1 MKLFISAILL
11 LCSFSLLA
19 QTGAPSASSAYQSG
33 LHYTEITPAFATDNK
48 EQVVVYEFFGYM
60 CPHCANFQPYMDSW
74 NDKKPDN
81 VTLVRVPVVFNPGWD
96 VYAKA
101 FYTAE
106 AMGILEQSHQAMF
119 DALHK
124 QRKRMNSLE
133 EVAAWYADELGVD
146 KDEFLSTAKSFMID
160 SKMRQSNN
168 MMRKMDIRSTPTLV
182 VNGKY
187 KLNGKAVGGASGLV
201 DLASYLSSVEVKELN
216 LNQQTNVLEVK

>member
-1 MKLFISAILL
+1 MKLSISAILL
-11 LCSFSLLA
+11 LCSFSILA
-19 QTGAPSASSAYQSG
+19 QTNNTTAYQEG
-33 LHYTEITPAFATDNK
+33 LHYSELSPAYPTDNN

-60 CPHCANFQPYMDSW
+60 CPHCSNFQPYMKSW
-74 NDKKPDN
+74 HDKLPENIK
-81 VTLVRVPVVFNPGWD
+81 LVRVPVVFNPGWD

-106 AMGILEQSHQAMF
+106 SMGILEQTHQAMF

-133 EVAAWYADELGVD
+133 EVAQWYADEFEVD
-146 KDEFLSTAKSFMID
+146 KDKFLSTAKSFMID

-187 KLNGKAVGGASGLV
+187 KLNGKAVGGPSGLI
-201 DLASYLSSVEVKELN
+201 DLANYLSSIEA
-216 LNQQTNVLEVK
+216 LEVK